1 MKLVQ
6 YLEVIDEFLK
16 EYLEKSHCDCY
27 VLGISGGVDSSL
39 VAALAKK
46 AVGKD
51 KLFTYA
57 MPIDSLVDDENDAV
71 RLAKHLGINYEV
83 VDLTDA
89 YHALV
94 EKYEATGIKLD
105 LSTKGNL
112 KARMRMATLYA
123 FAQNKRGL
131 VLGTDNKDE
140 RYTGYFT
147 KFGDGGVDLLPIASL
162 IKREVV
168 EACLLLGIP
177 EDLAKRTPSA
187 GLYQGQTDETEM
199 GVTYNDLDD
208 YLLGKEISQE
218 AKEKIER
225 LHRISAHKR
234 EEIPTPEDFI
244 RG

>member
-1 MKLVQ
+1 MN
-6 YLEVIDEFLK
+6 LK
-16 EYLEKSHCDCY
+16 EYLDVIIKFLQDYLKDNHQDCY

-46 AVGKD
+46 AVGKERI
-51 KLFTYA
+51 FAYA

-71 RLAKHLGINYEV
+71 RLAKHLDINYEV

-89 YHALV
+89 YHTLV
-94 EKYEATGIKLD
+94 EKYEATGVKLD

-112 KARMRMATLYA
+112 KARMRMATLYT
-123 FAQNKRGL
+123 FAQNKHGL

-147 KFGDGGVDLLPIASL
+147 KFGDGGVDLLPIANL
-162 IKREVV
+162 LKREVV

-177 EDLAKRTPSA
+177 EDLAKRVPSA
-187 GLYQGQTDETEM
+187 GLYQGQTDEKEM
-199 GVTYNDLDD
+199 GITYQDLDD

-218 AKEKIER
+218 AKERIER

-234 EEIPTPEDFI
+234 EEIPTPEEYV

>member
-1 MKLVQ
+1 MN
-6 YLEVIDEFLK
+6 LK
-16 EYLEKSHCDCY
+16 EYLDVIVKFLQDYLKDNHQDCY

-51 KLFTYA
+51 KLFAYA

-71 RLAKHLGINYEV
+71 RLAKHLDINYEV

-89 YHALV
+89 YHKLV
-94 EKYEATGIKLD
+94 EKYEATGVKLD

-123 FAQNKRGL
+123 FAQNKHGL

-147 KFGDGGVDLLPIASL
+147 KFGDGGVDLLPIANL
-162 IKREVV
+162 LKREVV

-177 EDLAKRTPSA
+177 EDLAKRVPSA
-187 GLYQGQTDETEM
+187 GLYQGQTDEKEM
-199 GVTYNDLDD
+199 GITYQDLDD
-208 YLLGKEISQE
+208 YLLGKEVSPE
-218 AKEKIER
+218 AKERIER

-234 EEIPTPEDFI
+234 EEIPTPEEYI

>member
-1 MKLVQ
+1 MN
-6 YLEVIDEFLK
+6 LK
-16 EYLEKSHCDCY
+16 EYLDVIIKFLQDYLKDNHQDCY

-51 KLFTYA
+51 KLFAYA

-71 RLAKHLGINYEV
+71 RLAKHLDINYEV

-89 YHALV
+89 YHKLV
-94 EKYEATGIKLD
+94 EKYEATGVKLD

-123 FAQNKRGL
+123 FAQNKHGL

-147 KFGDGGVDLLPIASL
+147 KFGDGGVDLLPIANL
-162 IKREVV
+162 LKREVV

-177 EDLAKRTPSA
+177 EDLAKRVPSA
-187 GLYQGQTDETEM
+187 GLYQGQTDEKEM
-199 GVTYNDLDD
+199 GITYQDLDD
-208 YLLGKEISQE
+208 YLLGKEVSPE
-218 AKEKIER
+218 AKERIER

-234 EEIPTPEDFI
+234 EEIPTPEEYI

>member
-1 MKLVQ
+1 MN
-6 YLEVIDEFLK
+6 LK
-16 EYLEKSHCDCY
+16 EYLDVIVKFLQDYLKDNHQDCY

-46 AVGKD
+46 AVGKE
-51 KLFTYA
+51 KLFAYA
-57 MPIDSLVDDENDAV
+57 MPIDSLLDDENDAV
-71 RLAKHLGINYEV
+71 RLAKHLDINYEV
-83 VDLTDA
+83 IDLTDA
-89 YHALV
+89 YHNLV

-123 FAQNKRGL
+123 FAQNKHGL

-147 KFGDGGVDLLPIASL
+147 KFGDGGVDLLPIAHL
-162 IKREVV
+162 LKREVV
-168 EACLLLGIP
+168 EACLLLDIP
-177 EDLAKRTPSA
+177 EDLAKRVPSA
-187 GLYQGQTDETEM
+187 GLYQGQTDEKEM
-199 GVTYNDLDD
+199 GITYHDLDD
-208 YLLGKEISQE
+208 YLLGKEINEE
-218 AKEKIER
+218 AKARIER

-234 EEIPTPEDFI
+234 EEIPTPEEYI

>member
-1 MKLVQ
+1 M
-6 YLEVIDEFLK
+6 ELK
-16 EYLEKSHCDCY
+16 EYLDIIIKFLQDYLKDSHCDCY

-51 KLFTYA
+51 KLFAYA

-71 RLAKHLGINYEV
+71 RLAKHLDINYEV
-83 VDLTDA
+83 IDLTEP
-89 YHALV
+89 YHELV
-94 EKYEATGIKLD
+94 KKYEDTGITLD

-147 KFGDGGVDLLPIASL
+147 KFGDGGVDLLPIANL
-162 IKREVV
+162 LKREVV
-168 EACLLLGIP
+168 EACLLLGVP
-177 EDLAKRTPSA
+177 EDLARRTPSA
-187 GLYQGQTDETEM
+187 GLYQGQTDEKEM
-199 GVTYNDLDD
+199 GITYNDLDD
-208 YLLGKEISQE
+208 YLLGKEVSE
-218 AKEKIER
+218 ESKVRIER

-234 EEIPTPEDFI
+234 EDIPTPEDFI

>member
-1 MKLVQ
+1 MN
-6 YLEVIDEFLK
+6 LK
-16 EYLEKSHCDCY
+16 EYLDVIIKFLQNYLKDNHQDCY

-51 KLFTYA
+51 KLFAYA

-71 RLAKHLGINYEV
+71 RLAKHLDINYEV
-83 VDLTDA
+83 VDLTEA
-89 YHALV
+89 YHTLV
-94 EKYEATGIKLD
+94 EKYEATGVKLD

-123 FAQNKRGL
+123 FAQNKHGL

-147 KFGDGGVDLLPIASL
+147 KFGDGGVDLLPIANL
-162 IKREVV
+162 LKREVV

-177 EDLAKRTPSA
+177 EDLAKRVPSA
-187 GLYQGQTDETEM
+187 GLYQGQTDEKEM
-199 GVTYNDLDD
+199 GITYQDLDD
-208 YLLGKEISQE
+208 YLLGKEVSQE
-218 AKEKIER
+218 AKERIER

-234 EEIPTPEDFI
+234 EEIPTPEEYN

>member
-1 MKLVQ
+1 MNLQQ
-6 YLEVIDEFLK
+6 YLDVIIKFLQD
-16 EYLEKSHCDCY
+16 YLKDNHQDCY

-51 KLFTYA
+51 KLYCYA
-57 MPIDSLVDDENDAV
+57 LPIDSLIDDENDAV
-71 RLAKHLGINYEV
+71 RLAKHLDVNYEV
-83 VDLTDA
+83 VDLSEA
-89 YHALV
+89 YHCLV
-94 EKYEATGIKLD
+94 NKYESTGVKLD

-131 VLGTDNKDE
+131 VLGTDNMDE

-147 KFGDGGVDLLPIASL
+147 KFGDGGVDLLPIANL
-162 IKREVV
+162 TKGEVV

-187 GLYQGQTDETEM
+187 GLYQGQTDEKEM
-199 GVTYNDLDD
+199 GITYKDLDD
-208 YLLGKEISQE
+208 YLLGKEINEE
-218 AKEKIER
+218 AKSRIER
-225 LHRISAHKR
+225 LHRISEHKR
-234 EEIPTPEDFI
+234 KDIPTPEDYI
-244 RG
+244 RE

>member
-1 MKLVQ
+1 MN
-6 YLEVIDEFLK
+6 LK
-16 EYLEKSHCDCY
+16 EYLDVIVKFLQDYLKDNHQDCY

-51 KLFTYA
+51 KLFAYA
-57 MPIDSLVDDENDAV
+57 MPIDSLIDDENDAV
-71 RLAKHLGINYEV
+71 RLAKHLDINYEV

-89 YHALV
+89 YHKLV
-94 EKYEATGIKLD
+94 EKYEATGVKLD

-123 FAQNKRGL
+123 FAQNKHGL

-147 KFGDGGVDLLPIASL
+147 KFGDGGVDLLPIANL
-162 IKREVV
+162 LKREVV

-177 EDLAKRTPSA
+177 EDLAKRVPSA
-187 GLYQGQTDETEM
+187 GLYQGQTDEKEM
-199 GVTYNDLDD
+199 GITYQDLDD
-208 YLLGKEISQE
+208 YLLGKEVSQE
-218 AKEKIER
+218 AKERIER

-234 EEIPTPEDFI
+234 EEIPTPEEYI

>member
-1 MKLVQ
+1 MNLQQ
-6 YLEVIDEFLK
+6 YLDVIIKFLQD
-16 EYLEKSHCDCY
+16 YLKDNHQDCY

-51 KLFTYA
+51 KLYCYA
-57 MPIDSLVDDENDAV
+57 LPIDSLIDDENDAV
-71 RLAKHLGINYEV
+71 RLAKHLDVNYEV
-83 VDLTDA
+83 VDLSEA
-89 YHALV
+89 YHCLV
-94 EKYEATGIKLD
+94 NKYESTGVKLD

-131 VLGTDNKDE
+131 VLGTDNMDE

-147 KFGDGGVDLLPIASL
+147 KFGDGGVDLLPIANL
-162 IKREVV
+162 TKGEVV

-187 GLYQGQTDETEM
+187 GLYQGQTDEKEM
-199 GVTYNDLDD
+199 GITYKDLDD
-208 YLLGKEISQE
+208 YLLGKEINEE
-218 AKEKIER
+218 AKSRIER
-225 LHRISAHKR
+225 LHRISEHKR
-234 EEIPTPEDFI
+234 KDIPTPEDYI

>member
-1 MKLVQ
+1 MN
-6 YLEVIDEFLK
+6 LK
-16 EYLEKSHCDCY
+16 EYLDVIVKFLQDYLKDNHQDCY

-51 KLFTYA
+51 RLFAYA
-57 MPIDSLVDDENDAV
+57 MPIDSLIDDENDAV
-71 RLAKHLGINYEV
+71 RLAKHLDINYEV
-83 VDLTDA
+83 IDLTDA
-89 YHALV
+89 YHNLV

-123 FAQNKRGL
+123 FAQNKHGL

-147 KFGDGGVDLLPIASL
+147 KFGDGGVDLLPIAHL
-162 IKREVV
+162 LKREVV
-168 EACLLLGIP
+168 EACLLLDIP
-177 EDLAKRTPSA
+177 EDLAKRVPSA
-187 GLYQGQTDETEM
+187 GLYQGQTDEKEM
-199 GVTYNDLDD
+199 GITYHDLDD
-208 YLLGKEISQE
+208 YLLGKEINEE
-218 AKEKIER
+218 AKARIER

-234 EEIPTPEDFI
+234 EEIPTPEEYI

>member
-1 MKLVQ
+1 MK
-6 YLEVIDEFLK
+6 LK
-16 EYLEKSHCDCY
+16 EYLNVIEEFLKNYLIDNHQDCY

-39 VAALAKK
+39 VAALAKR

-51 KLFTYA
+51 KLFAYA
-57 MPIDSLVDDENDAV
+57 LPIDSLKADESDAV
-71 RLAKHLGINYEV
+71 KLAKHLDINYEV

-89 YHALV
+89 YHELV
-94 EKYEATGIKLD
+94 KKYEATGITLD
-105 LSTKGNL
+105 ASTKGNL

-140 RYTGYFT
+140 RYTGYYT
-147 KFGDGGVDLLPIASL
+147 KYGDGGVDLLPIAHL

-168 EACLLLGIP
+168 EACLILGIP
-177 EDLAKRTPSA
+177 EELARRIPSA
-187 GLYQGQTDETEM
+187 GLYEGQTDETEM
-199 GVTYNDLDD
+199 GITYNDLDD
-208 YLLGKEISQE
+208 YLLGKDVDIEV
-218 AKEKIER
+218 EKRIER

>member
-1 MKLVQ
+1 MN
-6 YLEVIDEFLK
+6 LK
-16 EYLEKSHCDCY
+16 EYLDVIVKFLQDYLKDNHQDCY

-51 KLFTYA
+51 RLFAYA

-71 RLAKHLGINYEV
+71 RLAKHLDINYEV
-83 VDLTDA
+83 VDLSDA
-89 YHALV
+89 YHTLV
-94 EKYEATGIKLD
+94 EKYEATGVKLD

-123 FAQNKRGL
+123 FAQNKHGL

-147 KFGDGGVDLLPIASL
+147 KFGDGGVDLLPIANL
-162 IKREVV
+162 LKREVV

-177 EDLAKRTPSA
+177 EDLAKRVPSA
-187 GLYQGQTDETEM
+187 GLYQGQTDEKEM
-199 GVTYNDLDD
+199 GITYQDLDD
-208 YLLGKEISQE
+208 YLLGKEVSQE
-218 AKEKIER
+218 AKERIER
-225 LHRISAHKR
+225 LHKISAHKR
-234 EEIPTPEDFI
+234 EEIPTPEEYV

>member
-1 MKLVQ
+1 MKLKEYVNII
-6 YLEVIDEFLK
+6 EEFLK
-16 EYLEKSHCDCY
+16 NYLIDSHQDCY

-39 VAALAKK
+39 VAALAKR

-51 KLFTYA
+51 KLFAYA
-57 MPIDSLVDDENDAV
+57 LPIDSLKADESDAV
-71 RLAKHLGINYEV
+71 KLAKHLDINYEV

-89 YHALV
+89 YHELV
-94 EKYEATGIKLD
+94 KKYEETGITLD
-105 LSTKGNL
+105 ASTKGNL

-140 RYTGYFT
+140 RYTGYYT
-147 KFGDGGVDLLPIASL
+147 KYGDGGVDLLPIAHL

-168 EACLLLGIP
+168 EACLILGIP
-177 EDLAKRTPSA
+177 EELARRIPSA
-187 GLYQGQTDETEM
+187 GLYEGQTDEIEM
-199 GVTYNDLDD
+199 GITYNDLDD
-208 YLLGKEISQE
+208 YLLGKDVDIE
-218 AKEKIER
+218 ATKRIER

>member
-1 MKLVQ
+1 MN
-6 YLEVIDEFLK
+6 LK
-16 EYLEKSHCDCY
+16 EYLDVIIKFLQDYLEDNHQDCY

-46 AVGKD
+46 AVGKERI
-51 KLFTYA
+51 FAYA

-71 RLAKHLGINYEV
+71 RLAKHLDINYEV

-89 YHALV
+89 YHTLV
-94 EKYEATGIKLD
+94 EKYEATGVKLD

-112 KARMRMATLYA
+112 KARMRMATLYT
-123 FAQNKRGL
+123 FAQNKHGL

-147 KFGDGGVDLLPIASL
+147 KFGDGGVDLLPIANL
-162 IKREVV
+162 LKREVV

-177 EDLAKRTPSA
+177 EDLAKRVPSA
-187 GLYQGQTDETEM
+187 GLYQGQTDEKEM
-199 GVTYNDLDD
+199 GITYQDLDD
-208 YLLGKEISQE
+208 YLLGKEVSQE
-218 AKEKIER
+218 AKERIER

-234 EEIPTPEDFI
+234 EEIPTPEEYV